1 MLLIHPKFGSPVYL
15 LGKRIAF
22 IQSGTYLRGIYTNIE
37 SLQYQDD
44 VGEAI
49 YQISETVPF
58 GILCFLPSYNAMD
71 KLLERWKLTG
81 MKKQM
86 ESKKLVLSEP
96 KGSDKKVFEKV
107 INEFYDQI
115 DRSAN
120 DLTEEKEGAIFFAVY
135 RGKVS
140 EGIDF
145 TNEYCRAVVALGIP
159 YPGMK
164 DMEVQLKKEYNDKRR
179 MKSKNN
185 DLLSGREWYSIQ
197 AYRAIN
203 QALGRCIRHK
213 NDWGAI
219 ILLEDRFQTQEAI
232 KGLSKWIRG
241 KVQVHHQFRDGMSSL
256 KQFVQHRLSIQ
267 QKQSMAFVAKQEPDM
282 TTDTEQECTTT
293 VKAEQEPDTVIQ
305 TEAHVSKERTL
316 DNQPPVPTDIDWKE
330 SNAKTTIKHETISLK
345 KKAEPEKTDDIL
357 MDDLDALMR
366 DIDDD
371 LGCEQSELTQ
381 QTAGFFSK
389 AIKDKNEPK
398 PVLCKDCKHV
408 LMTGNIECLKPVDNM
423 HLNCV
428 LYSTQNDTRMLE
440 LEDPASW
447 KTSTLCLDVSNLPT
461 ESQVY
466 MNKVDKLCYQK
477 IKCNCSKPIGIMIC
491 GAISPD
497 KKDYVGKVYFW
508 EDAVTYEKE
517 RQKGWTRPFKEQETD
532 EPWDTMIS
540 SQMTT
545 MTDMFY
551 NLP

>member
-1 MLLIHPKFGSPVYL
+1 M
-15 LGKRIAF
+15 
-22 IQSGTYLRGIYTNIE
+22 
-37 SLQYQDD
+37 
-44 VGEAI
+44 
-49 YQISETVPF
+49 
-58 GILCFLPSYNAMD
+58 
-71 KLLERWKLTG
+71 
-81 MKKQM
+81 
-86 ESKKLVLSEP
+86 
-96 KGSDKKVFEKV
+96 
-107 INEFYDQI
+107 
-115 DRSAN
+115 
-120 DLTEEKEGAIFFAVY
+120 
-135 RGKVS
+135 
-140 EGIDF
+140 
-145 TNEYCRAVVALGIP
+145 
-159 YPGMK
+159 
-164 DMEVQLKKEYNDKRR
+164 
-179 MKSKNN
+179 
-185 DLLSGREWYSIQ
+185 
-197 AYRAIN
+197 
-203 QALGRCIRHK
+203 
-213 NDWGAI
+213 
-219 ILLEDRFQTQEAI
+219 LEDRFQTQEAI

-477 IKCNCSKPIGIMIC
+477 MKCNCSKPIGIMIC